1 MKQYGLIG
9 KSLSH
14 SFSKNYFEQKFE
26 KEGITDANYS
36 LFELAKIKDFQGLIE
51 NENLSGLNV
60 TIPYKEAIIPF
71 LDSIDPQAKAIG
83 AVNTIKINK
92 NGRMTG
98 YNTDHFGFAK
108 SLEDCIPWLDKTALV
123 LGTGGASKAIIYVLK
138 TLGFTVCQV
147 SRSPIENGLTYG
159 DISRSVLEQHQLI
172 VNCTPLGT
180 YPDLL
185 KFPSIPYQYITS
197 HHMLYDLIYNP
208 VKTEFLKLGQA
219 SNARIKNGQ
228 KMLEHQALKSWS
240 IWTRP

>member
-1 MKQYGLIG
+1 MARYGLLGRDIDY
-9 KSLSH
+9 
-14 SFSKNYFEQKFE
+14 SFSKEFFTQKFE
-26 KEGITDANYS
+26 REGLNHTYENIDIPSLDGLKIWLTDHGP
-36 LFELAKIKDFQGLIE
+36 LKGF
-51 NENLSGLNV
+51 NV

-108 SLEDCIPWLDKTALV
+108 SLEDFIPWLDKTALV

-240 IWTRP
+240 IWKRP